1 LGRVCWAMTEEDETP
16 VNFDEYLQRWQL
28 TPDGEPIQTQSSRL
42 LPVRRGDEPA
52 MLKIS
57 HVVEERRGPHIMR
70 WWDGVGA
77 ARVLAFDGDAV
88 LLERATG
95 TRSLNARAKS
105 GDDDGATRILCDAVM
120 KLHEPRSAPL
130 PEQLIPLNLWFQE
143 LAPAA
148 ERFGGILRLSD
159 VVARELLAEP
169 RDQVPLH
176 GDIHHDNI
184 LDFGE
189 RGWLAIDPKGL
200 YGERGFDYGNIFTN
214 PVESDLPTEPGVL
227 QRRLEIILE
236 MTGMERERM
245 LRWIVAWCGLSA
257 AWILLDGAGV
267 DHEAAQALAVAR
279 IAARELDLG

>member
-1 LGRVCWAMTEEDETP
+1 VI
-16 VNFDEYLQRWQL
+16 FDEYLQRWRL
-28 TPDGEPIQTQSSRL
+28 TPDGDPISTHSSRL

-57 HVVEERRGPHIMR
+57 HVDEERRGPYIMR

-77 ARVLAFDGDAV
+77 ARVLEFDGDAV

-95 TRSLNARAKS
+95 TRSLNAVAKA
-105 GDDDGATRILCDAVM
+105 GDDDGATRILCGAVA
-120 KLHEPRSAPL
+120 KLHEPRRAPL
-130 PEQLIPLNLWFQE
+130 PDHLIPLTIWFQE

-159 VVARELLAEP
+159 VIARELLAEP
-169 RDQVPLH
+169 QDQIPLH
-176 GDIHHDNI
+176 GDIHHDNV

-200 YGERGFDYGNIFTN
+200 YGERGFDYANIFTN
-214 PVESDLPTEPGVL
+214 PVDSDLPTEPGHL
-227 QRRLEIILE
+227 QRRLEIITE
-236 MTGMERERM
+236 AAGMERERM

-267 DHEAAQALAVAR
+267 DHEAAQALDVAR
-279 IAARELDLG
+279 IAARQLEEMDFA